1 MNGFGSASPPA
12 QIRPQG
18 PRLREPKHMA
28 SLCYIYM
35 LHRHNAKADGFPFPL
50 RTFSDA
56 EIHTCKRKVDTL
68 PFPNVALNSSSSA
81 LCFACVLARPLAKAG
96 ALP

>member
-1 MNGFGSASPPA
+1 MNGFGSASPRA

-18 PRLREPKHMA
+18 PRLREPKQMA

-35 LHRHNAKADGFPFPL
+35 LHRHNAKADGFPL
-50 RTFSDA
+50 RSTHVN
-56 EIHTCKRKVDTL
+56 ERLTL
-68 PFPNVALNSSSSA
+68 CHFLTLSLNSFSSA

>member
-18 PRLREPKHMA
+18 PRLREPKQMA

-50 RTFSDA
+50 RIISNA
-56 EIHTCKRKVDTL
+56 EIHPV
-68 PFPNVALNSSSSA
+68 PNVVLNSSSSA